1 MIMVLFLIIGYINI
15 MSEEL
20 RLLKENN
27 LMLKAICLYLN
38 KNIKDE
44 PREDV
49 KDFVSNVIANIFAN
63 NKFDVR

>member
-1 MIMVLFLIIGYINI
+1 
-15 MSEEL
+15 
-20 RLLKENN
+20 
-27 LMLKAICLYLN
+27 MLKAICLYLN